1 MANPPSPGS
10 PFDTPPPGYGPPPPV
25 KGPAPVTLPPRNPV
39 ITALVAAA
47 ILVLLIAGA
56 TVVGFQLLRDGG
68 DPGTD
73 PVDLRQ
79 PLLVQQV
86 ARVQPPPCPAGTLRE
101 TAGTECFTL
110 EPGGMTV
117 RRLEEI
123 RLVPPGPQGPDWA
136 IALTLTRADAAIFG
150 NLTTRAMTADSGTA
164 ANRIAMVVGDV
175 VVSAP
180 MVTGA
185 ITGGQVQISG
195 RFDRPA
201 AERLI
206 ERLTGRPP
214 S

>member
-1 MANPPSPGS
+1 MAKPPSPGS

-25 KGPAPVTLPPRNPV
+25 KGPAPVTLPPRNPR
-39 ITALVAAA
+39 ITALVAGAM
-47 ILVLLIAGA
+47 LLLLIAGA
-56 TVVGFQLLRDGG
+56 TVVGFQLLQDDG
-68 DPGTD
+68 DPG

-79 PLLVQQV
+79 PLLIQQV
-86 ARVQPPPCPAGTLRE
+86 AQVQPPPCPAGMLRE
-101 TAGTECFTL
+101 TAGTECFKL

-123 RLVPPGPQGPDWA
+123 RLVPPGPQGPEWG
-136 IALTLTRADAAIFG
+136 IALTLTQTDAAIFG
-150 NLTTRAMTADSGTA
+150 NLTIRARTADSGTA

-180 MVTGA
+180 TVTGV